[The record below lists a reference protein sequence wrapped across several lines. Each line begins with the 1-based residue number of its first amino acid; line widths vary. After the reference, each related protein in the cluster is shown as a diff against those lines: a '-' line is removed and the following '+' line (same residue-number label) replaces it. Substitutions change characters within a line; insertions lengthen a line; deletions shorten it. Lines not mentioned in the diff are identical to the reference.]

1 MVSWYHGKHVK
12 ILAYLVSVR
21 SSNVIFNL
29 PFNLAHPD
37 DPAPYM
43 DGIKI
48 NSPHYL
54 CKMVEPGSQ
63 AFSLVISQYEKLN
76 TIHYTLRVYAQCEF
90 NLTKIIDPYKHEKEV
105 RQFTYYQ
112 IRCRDGYV
120 LDL

>member
-1 MVSWYHGKHVK
+1 MYPDFVL
-12 ILAYLVSVR
+12 I
-21 SSNVIFNL
+21 VIGCDL
-29 PFNLAHPD
+29 LIID

-54 CKMVEPGSQ
+54 SKMVESGSQ
-63 AFSLVISQYEKLN
+63 VFTLVISQYEKLN

-105 RQFTYYQ
+105 CQMFFSNLN
-112 IRCRDGYV
+112 V
-120 LDL
+120 

>member
-1 MVSWYHGKHVK
+1 MQHDGQRHISHTLVINIVRHS
-12 ILAYLVSVR
+12 ILILFLLSLLVIYS
-21 SSNVIFNL
+21 IF
-29 PFNLAHPD
+29 FSFID

-54 CKMVEPGSQ
+54 SKMVESGSQ
-63 AFSLVISQYEKLN
+63 VFTLVISQYEKLN

-105 RQFTYYQ
+105 CQMFSS
-112 IRCRDGYV
+112 YV
-120 LDL
+120 